1 MAAARPKIVSLAT
14 VVAVIASFLMA
25 IVMAGPASATT
36 ANPTPLA
43 GQRKNATT
51 APFTVSGTTNLSVD
65 VGTGNGLVTDQLL
78 TLPGVTGD
86 VPIVLWYNSSVW
98 GGSVPSA
105 VTGGTG
111 SGWGITGFD
120 QRIVANADGSAT
132 YYGQDGLS
140 GVFVSAG
147 GGTYTAP
154 AQFQATL
161 TYTTGTGWSLLD
173 HQSQSTYTFNT
184 SGRLTQVADRNSNL
198 TTFGYDP
205 YSNPASI
212 TTSRGPS
219 AGRVLTFTMSSGRI
233 GTLSQTSGTLS
244 RSLTF
249 GYSTGGHL
257 ASVTDDVTGVTSFA
271 SAAGTDTGQVV
282 TITNPKSKTATL
294 SFATGGQVASVV
306 QSNAAGAGTS
316 TTRLTYPS
324 ATQTLEADPTT
335 NQSLAVSAVPHT
347 TYTINSTSQ
356 LVTSAQDPDGNT
368 RAATYTSIN
377 NVASATPAAGG
388 ATTFT
393 YGANSGESL
402 TQAATAAGA
411 TSSAAYT
418 NTGASAYE
426 PSSATNDASNALQ
439 FTYNGQGNQLTSQ
452 QGTSGP
458 QAVVTYNG
466 NGTPATSASPGAG
479 TGVNTAFGYD
489 TNFDQTSTTP
499 PSGTSLGSRA
509 YTWDGFGRLSTA
521 TDGRSN
527 TTTYTYDN
535 ADRITKIHSS
545 ATGTTDVTYTYN
557 SLNQITQRTDA
568 SGTTTYTYDDL
579 RHLLTVGDTA
589 GGGTQTYTYDL
600 AGALATQVTAAGTT
614 IYGYDAAHQL
624 TSMTYPQ
631 GSSTQYTVFA
641 NDANGRR
648 TDAWLQ
654 TPSASSH
661 TSWAAHEQL
670 TYDSSGRVTGALG
683 QNGPA
688 TSPTTVVNETLCYS
702 AGATAPSCPTTA
714 TADRSNAQWSSD
726 AVTGETS
733 AYGYDTSNRLHT
745 VTITGGTNPRTY
757 TYGYDSAGNRT
768 STTETGSS
776 PVSQTLTYNAANQIT
791 STGYSYD
798 GAGNLTAWPGY
809 TATYNGDE
817 QQTATVTAGVT
828 TTYVYAGAT
837 MNELTNEATA
847 SGASYVYAYGRA
859 DSNGL
864 PEIENVT
871 TGGSTAYVTHDNT
884 GLPVMLQTNSALTC
898 MYLYDGLGN
907 PTALANSASTL
918 AYNLRFDPYGAN
930 TRIDTVGGNGAVN
943 ANPYV
948 FQGGVQDRATGNIK
962 FGARWYNPTTG
973 SWTSQDTRNA
983 PLDPANANRYEYAA
997 DNPIGHSD
1005 PTGESLL
1012 GEFIGGVVGSTIA
1025 VGGCFLLGVETAGA
1039 GCVASVAVGAGV
1051 GADIGGEATGDSA
1064 GEAATAGAFAFAAVA
1079 IPGGFGAFLGA
1090 L

>member
-1 MAAARPKIVSLAT
+1 MVAVRPKIVSLVT

-36 ANPTPLA
+36 ANPTPGA

-51 APFTVSGTTNLSVD
+51 VPFTVSGTTNLSVD

-86 VPIVLWYNSSVW
+86 MPIVLWYNSSVW

-140 GVFVSAG
+140 GVFVSSG
-147 GGTYTAP
+147 TGTYTAP

-161 TYTTGTGWSLLD
+161 TSSGSGWSLLD
-173 HQSQSTYTFNT
+173 HQSQSTFTFNT

-219 AGRVLTFTMSSGRI
+219 AGRVLTVTMSSGRI

-257 ASVTDDVTGVTSFA
+257 ASITDDVSGVTSFA
-271 SAAGTDTGQVV
+271 SAYGTDTGQVV
-282 TITNPKSKTATL
+282 TITNPKSKTTTL
-294 SFATGGQVASVV
+294 SFATGGQVASVA
-306 QSNAAGAGTS
+306 QANPPIDGGAGQS

-388 ATTFT
+388 ASTFT
-393 YGANSGESL
+393 YGANSGESM

-411 TSSAAYT
+411 SQSAAYT
-418 NTGASAYE
+418 NTGAAAYE

-458 QAVVTYNG
+458 QAVVTYNS

-479 TGVNTAFGYD
+479 VGVNTAFGYD
-489 TNFDQTSTTP
+489 TNFDQTSETP
-499 PSGTSLGSRA
+499 PSGTSLVARA

-545 ATGTTDVTYTYN
+545 ASGTTDVGYTYDA
-557 SLNQITQRTDA
+557 LNEVTQRTDA

-579 RHLLTVGDTA
+579 RHLLTVGNTA
-589 GGGTQTYTYDL
+589 GGGTLTYTYDL
-600 AGALATQVTAAGTT
+600 GGNEATIVTGQGTST
-614 IYGYDAAHQL
+614 YGYDAAHLL
-624 TSMTYPQ
+624 TSITYLQGGYPQ
-631 GSSTQYTVFA
+631 YMVFA

-654 TPSASSH
+654 TGSASTH
-661 TSWAAHEQL
+661 TAWAAHEQL
-670 TYDSSGRVTGALG
+670 TYDTSGRVTGALG

-688 TSPTTVVNETLCYS
+688 TAPVNVINETLCYS
-702 AGATAPSCPTTA
+702 AGATAPSCPTTS
-714 TADRSNAQWSSD
+714 TADRSNVQWLSD
-726 AVTGETS
+726 TVTGETDT
-733 AYGYDTSNRLHT
+733 YGYDTSNRLHT
-745 VTITGGTNPRTY
+745 VTVTGGGNPRTY

-768 STTETGSS
+768 SSAVTGTSPSS
-776 PVSQTLTYNAANQIT
+776 QSLTYNAGNQIT
-791 STGYSYD
+791 TTGYTYD
-798 GAGNLTAWPGY
+798 GAGNLTAWPGF

-817 QQTATVTAGVT
+817 QQVTTVTGGVT
-828 TTYVYAGAT
+828 TSYVYSGAT
-837 MNELTNEATA
+837 QNELTSEST
-847 SGASYVYAYGRA
+847 SGGDVYKYAYGKA
-859 DSNGL
+859 DANGL
-864 PEIENVT
+864 PEIETVNWNT
-871 TGGSTAYVTHDNT
+871 NIGYLLHDNT

-898 MYLYDGLGN
+898 MYLYDGIGN
-907 PTALANSASTL
+907 PVALANSANTV
-918 AYNLRFDPYGAN
+918 AYNLRYDPYGAT
-930 TRIDTVGGNGAVN
+930 TRLDSAGGNGGWLE
-943 ANPYV
+943 NPYV
-948 FQGGVQDRATGNIK
+948 FQGGLQDRATGDIK

-973 SWTSQDTRNA
+973 NWTTQDARNA
-983 PLDPANANRYEYAA
+983 PLDPGNANRYAFAA
-997 DNPIGHSD
+997 DDPINHSD
-1005 PTGESLL
+1005 PTGLL
-1012 GEFIGGVVGSTIA
+1012 WSWLNRALNDAVDQSWQQAVVGAYT
-1025 VGGCFLLGVETAGA
+1025 
-1039 GCVASVAVGAGV
+1039 GCVTDIVTGCIPGA
-1051 GADIGGEATGDSA
+1051 I
-1064 GEAATAGAFAFAAVA
+1064 AGAFSGAISGYVSGFAY
-1079 IPGGFGAFLGA
+1079 GAAASLSNDLWGYNGP
-1090 L
+1090 